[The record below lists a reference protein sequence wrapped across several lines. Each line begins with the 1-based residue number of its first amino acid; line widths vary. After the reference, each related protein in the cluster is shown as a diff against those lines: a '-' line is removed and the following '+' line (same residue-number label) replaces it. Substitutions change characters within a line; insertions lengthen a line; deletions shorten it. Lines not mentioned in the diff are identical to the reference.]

1 MDKEEKL
8 TLKKLRIIKEKHSS
22 DLISLKKELQD
33 LVDKVKSGEIK
44 LTTEEEK
51 QAFECAVELL
61 RKVMSP

>member
-61 RKVMSP
+61 RKVMS

>member
-22 DLISLKKELQD
+22 DLISLKKELQN